1 MKCSGLLEKRR
12 RLDTSMRRICV
23 MMSWAY
29 DWVRGNGNLVLLVNV
44 SFAFVFFLLV
54 DARQHDE
61 AVHQQ

>member
-1 MKCSGLLEKRR
+1 
-12 RLDTSMRRICV
+12 

-29 DWVRGNGNLVLLVNV
+29 DCVRGNGNLVLLAYTQCAFDV
-44 SFAFVFFLLV
+44 SSLV